1 MDYDRLLNLT
11 TDLGY
16 QLMASGA
23 EIYRVEESMHR
34 VLNAYGLERPEVF
47 AIPNCIIVSVTTP
60 QGHPITRMRRI
71 PGHGTDIELLE
82 RCNDLCRHLCSQ
94 VPPLEDAQSL
104 VSALERGYPRYS
116 SHQVLMGY
124 GLAPAF
130 FTLLFGGHFL
140 DGLCAFVCGLAVG
153 ICLL

>member
-82 RCNDLCRHLCSQ
+82 RCNDGRRKSLFCTAVNLLE
-94 VPPLEDAQSL
+94 LEDVEAVIARLEEEFGPEYPPEEQKDRGSRAAELVRERAQTRGVSL
-104 VSALERGYPRYS
+104 KLERQRKP
-116 SHQVLMGY
+116 
-124 GLAPAF
+124 
-130 FTLLFGGHFL
+130 
-140 DGLCAFVCGLAVG
+140 
-153 ICLL
+153 

>member
-34 VLNAYGLERPEVF
+34 VLKAYGLERPEVF

-71 PGHGTDIELLE
+71 PGPWGQTLNCWSGATTCAGIYAARSHHW
-82 RCNDLCRHLCSQ
+82 RMPRAWS
-94 VPPLEDAQSL
+94 PPWREGIPAT
-104 VSALERGYPRYS
+104 RPIRY
-116 SHQVLMGY
+116 
-124 GLAPAF
+124 
-130 FTLLFGGHFL
+130 
-140 DGLCAFVCGLAVG
+140 
-153 ICLL
+153 

>member
-1 MDYDRLLNLT
+1 MHPAVKPGILLQEEGEAMDYDRLLNLT

-82 RCNDLCRHLCSQ
+82 RCNDLCRRLCQEGPTAKDS
-94 VPPLEDAQSL
+94 
-104 VSALERGYPRYS
+104 
-116 SHQVLMGY
+116 
-124 GLAPAF
+124 
-130 FTLLFGGHFL
+130 
-140 DGLCAFVCGLAVG
+140 
-153 ICLL
+153 

>member
-60 QGHPITRMRRI
+60 QGILSPGCGASRAMGQTLSCWSGATTCAGIYAARSHHWRMPRAWSPPWREGIPATRPI
-71 PGHGTDIELLE
+71 
-82 RCNDLCRHLCSQ
+82 
-94 VPPLEDAQSL
+94 
-104 VSALERGYPRYS
+104 RY
-116 SHQVLMGY
+116 
-124 GLAPAF
+124 
-130 FTLLFGGHFL
+130 
-140 DGLCAFVCGLAVG
+140 
-153 ICLL
+153 

>member
-47 AIPNCIIVSVTTP
+47 
-60 QGHPITRMRRI
+60 GHPELYHRQRDYAPGAPITRMPAHPGPMGQTLSCWSGATTCAGIYAARSHHWRMPRAWSPPWREGI
-71 PGHGTDIELLE
+71 PATRPI
-82 RCNDLCRHLCSQ
+82 
-94 VPPLEDAQSL
+94 
-104 VSALERGYPRYS
+104 RY
-116 SHQVLMGY
+116 
-124 GLAPAF
+124 
-130 FTLLFGGHFL
+130 
-140 DGLCAFVCGLAVG
+140 
-153 ICLL
+153 

>member
-82 RCNDLCRHLCSQ
+82 RCYAARSHHWRMPRAWS
-94 VPPLEDAQSL
+94 PPWREGIPAT
-104 VSALERGYPRYS
+104 RPIRY
-116 SHQVLMGY
+116 
-124 GLAPAF
+124 
-130 FTLLFGGHFL
+130 
-140 DGLCAFVCGLAVG
+140 
-153 ICLL
+153 

>member
-1 MDYDRLLNLT
+1 
-11 TDLGY
+11 
-16 QLMASGA
+16 
-23 EIYRVEESMHR
+23 MHR

-71 PGHGTDIELLE
+71 PGHGTNIELLGGATTCAGIYAA
-82 RCNDLCRHLCSQ
+82 RSHHWRMPRAWS
-94 VPPLEDAQSL
+94 PPW
-104 VSALERGYPRYS
+104 RGYPRYS

-130 FTLLFGGHFL
+130 SPFYSEVISWTACVLS
-140 DGLCAFVCGLAVG
+140 CAAWR
-153 ICLL
+153 

>member
-23 EIYRVEESMHR
+23 EIYRVEESHASGAEC
-34 VLNAYGLERPEVF
+34 LWPGAAEVF

-71 PGHGTDIELLE
+71 PGPWD
-82 RCNDLCRHLCSQ
+82 RH
-94 VPPLEDAQSL
+94 
-104 VSALERGYPRYS
+104 
-116 SHQVLMGY
+116 
-124 GLAPAF
+124 
-130 FTLLFGGHFL
+130 
-140 DGLCAFVCGLAVG
+140 
-153 ICLL
+153 

>member
-124 GLAPAF
+124 GLGPP
-130 FTLLFGGHFL
+130 LFSPFYSEVISWTACVL
-140 DGLCAFVCGLAVG
+140 SCAAWR
-153 ICLL
+153 

>member
-47 AIPNCIIVSVTTP
+47 AIPNCHHRQRDYAPGASY
-60 QGHPITRMRRI
+60 HPDAAH
-71 PGHGTDIELLE
+71 PGPWD
-82 RCNDLCRHLCSQ
+82 RH
-94 VPPLEDAQSL
+94 
-104 VSALERGYPRYS
+104 
-116 SHQVLMGY
+116 
-124 GLAPAF
+124 
-130 FTLLFGGHFL
+130 
-140 DGLCAFVCGLAVG
+140 
-153 ICLL
+153 

>member
-47 AIPNCIIVSVTTP
+47 AIPTCAGIYAARSHHWRMPRAWSPPWREGIPATR
-60 QGHPITRMRRI
+60 PI
-71 PGHGTDIELLE
+71 
-82 RCNDLCRHLCSQ
+82 
-94 VPPLEDAQSL
+94 
-104 VSALERGYPRYS
+104 RY
-116 SHQVLMGY
+116 
-124 GLAPAF
+124 
-130 FTLLFGGHFL
+130 
-140 DGLCAFVCGLAVG
+140 
-153 ICLL
+153 

>member
-71 PGHGTDIELLE
+71 PGHGTDTVSYTHLPAEDVARAGGIHRGDLGGGQGAAPPPVLEVAAPGTQGDHDQGDAALLQQAA
-82 RCNDLCRHLCSQ
+82 S
-94 VPPLEDAQSL
+94 PLLGGAAPEEVYLLSL
-104 VSALERGYPRYS
+104 I
-116 SHQVLMGY
+116 H
-124 GLAPAF
+124 
-130 FTLLFGGHFL
+130 
-140 DGLCAFVCGLAVG
+140 
-153 ICLL
+153 I